1 MKGDITMDNNFNN
14 YDSYQFSTPIDPSPI
29 DPTQETF
36 TTPNP
41 APGKPKKKN
50 GMGKKFGICIALAL
64 TFGLVSGLM
73 FMGVTTVG
81 NKLSGNNTK
90 TEGTSDTTPKVGTA
104 STATKDESAEA
115 QTTSTTATDSGEYTV
130 AQVAENSMPAMV
142 AITNVS
148 VQQVQSMFG
157 YGTQDYQ
164 SESAGSG
171 IIVDQ
176 NDEELLIATNNH
188 VVSGADTITVCFAD
202 NQAVEGQIKGTDA
215 DNDLAIVAVKIADI
229 PDETIN
235 AIKVIQLGD
244 SESLELGQ
252 QVVAIGNALGY
263 GQSVTSGYVSAL
275 DREVTVDNVTSSLI
289 QIDAAINPGNS
300 GGALL
305 NMKGELIGINAV
317 KYAASGVEG
326 MGYAIPISTASPI
339 LTNLMS
345 QETRY
350 KVADDEASYLGINCK
365 NIASEYAEM
374 YGTPVGIYV
383 DSVVENGPSANAG
396 IQKGDI
402 ITKIDGTS
410 VTSYEELTGRLEYY
424 AAGETVDMVI
434 NRANGGEYEEQTVS
448 VTLGNKS
455 ESTANSSNNSASDSS
470 SFSNGLQGFG
480 R

>member
-1 MKGDITMDNNFNN
+1 MDNNFNN

-29 DPTQETF
+29 DPTQEAF

-41 APGKPKKKN
+41 APKKPKKKG
-50 GMGKKFGICIALAL
+50 GMGKKFGTCIALAL

-81 NKLSGNNTK
+81 NKLSGNNTQ
-90 TEGTSDTTPKVGTA
+90 TESTSNTTPKVGTA
-104 STATKDESAEA
+104 STATTDESAEA

-130 AQVAENSMPAMV
+130 AQVSANSMPAMV

-176 NDEELLIATNNH
+176 NDKELLIATNNH
-188 VVSGADTITVCFAD
+188 VVSGADTITVCFVD

-215 DNDLAIVAVKIADI
+215 DNDLAIVAVQIADI
-229 PDETIN
+229 PEETLN
-235 AIKVIQLGD
+235 AIKVIQLGESD
-244 SESLELGQ
+244 SLELGQ

-350 KVADDEASYLGINCK
+350 KVADDQASYLGINCK

-424 AAGETVDMVI
+424 AAGEKVDIVI
-434 NRANGGEYEEQTVS
+434 SRANGGKYEEQTVT

-455 ESTANSSNNSASDSS
+455 DSTADSSDDNSSSDSS